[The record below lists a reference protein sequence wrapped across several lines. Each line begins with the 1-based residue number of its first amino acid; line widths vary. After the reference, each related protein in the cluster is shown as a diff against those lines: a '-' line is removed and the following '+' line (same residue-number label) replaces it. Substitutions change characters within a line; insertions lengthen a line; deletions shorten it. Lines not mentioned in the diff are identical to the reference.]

1 LTHSHSLK
9 PSTQARQGQKTE
21 SGSRNGRNYS
31 KDIETVC
38 VYNSGNANKL
48 FVPRS
53 LDLLI
58 LACKGAFEL
67 GGRKYK
73 SGPKNPNMDLP
84 FAF

>member
-1 LTHSHSLK
+1 VEIIQRISK
-9 PSTQARQGQKTE
+9 PFAF
-21 SGSRNGRNYS
+21 
-31 KDIETVC
+31 
-38 VYNSGNANKL
+38 YNSGNANKL

-58 LACKGAFEL
+58 LTCKGAFEL